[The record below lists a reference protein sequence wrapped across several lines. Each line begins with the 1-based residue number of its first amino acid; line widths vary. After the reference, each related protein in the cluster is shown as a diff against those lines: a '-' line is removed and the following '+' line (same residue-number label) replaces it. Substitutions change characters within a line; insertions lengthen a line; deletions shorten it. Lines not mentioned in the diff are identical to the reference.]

1 MNNYLELNPDNSVP
15 IMFLTTLGSDPSK
28 DLEELAIKNVGRENY
43 IEIPMGAGDTESII
57 EKLKDANEN
66 GKWITLKNIHLAVSW
81 LPTLEK
87 EIKSLTNVNEK
98 FRLFLTSET
107 HNKMSPILLQSCI
120 KYTYETPPGVKKNME
135 RIYQQWQVDLL
146 PNIHNERIMQSLF
159 ALAFIHAILQERRTY
174 IPQGWSKFYEF
185 SYSDLKVSTEIIIE
199 YLNKDDNNESV
210 WKNIKGLIKG
220 TFYGGRIDNDFDFN
234 VMSTYIDEILDKRC
248 LYNSGNN
255 ILNNNDVPVI
265 LSRNSSDYID
275 IIKSLPENDNP
286 LMFGLPLNVDR
297 SVQRYVSTQVLNKLS
312 SIYSISSDTK
322 KFDKEVYAEKLAPLL
337 NMWRSIFQPDLI
349 ESIKSQSSRINSK
362 DPITLFIKSE
372 STQICDLGLKVQA
385 NLHDINSALTGH
397 ALITSQVIKNCQ
409 NLLQNVVP
417 EDWSNI
423 WDGPEIPSNYL
434 KSLAK
439 KLNGLNKYI
448 QGAKGDL
455 LSIDINLS
463 EFLHPEAFINALR
476 QKSAREMKTPID
488 ELEITCEFSETKGV
502 VAKINGIFLQGADFD
517 GTKLIDIK
525 GNQSE
530 IVNMPICFFKFVKN
544 RNKNKNEIEIPLYE
558 NLFREHFIC
567 QLGLQFSGNL
577 QATILKGIALCLDQ

>member
-1 MNNYLELNPDNSVP
+1 
-15 IMFLTTLGSDPSK
+15 
-28 DLEELAIKNVGRENY
+28 
-43 IEIPMGAGDTESII
+43 
-57 EKLKDANEN
+57 
-66 GKWITLKNIHLAVSW
+66 
-81 LPTLEK
+81 
-87 EIKSLTNVNEK
+87 
-98 FRLFLTSET
+98 
-107 HNKMSPILLQSCI
+107 
-120 KYTYETPPGVKKNME
+120 
-135 RIYQQWQVDLL
+135 
-146 PNIHNERIMQSLF
+146 
-159 ALAFIHAILQERRTY
+159 
-174 IPQGWSKFYEF
+174 
-185 SYSDLKVSTEIIIE
+185 
-199 YLNKDDNNESV
+199 
-210 WKNIKGLIKG
+210 
-220 TFYGGRIDNDFDFN
+220 
-234 VMSTYIDEILDKRC
+234 
-248 LYNSGNN
+248 
-255 ILNNNDVPVI
+255 
-265 LSRNSSDYID
+265 
-275 IIKSLPENDNP
+275 
-286 LMFGLPLNVDR
+286 
-297 SVQRYVSTQVLNKLS
+297 
-312 SIYSISSDTK
+312 
-322 KFDKEVYAEKLAPLL
+322 
-337 NMWRSIFQPDLI
+337 MWRSIFQPDLI
-349 ESIKSQSSRINSK
+349 DSIKSQSSRINSK

-385 NLHDINSALTGH
+385 NLQDINSALTGH

-517 GTKLIDIK
+517 GKKLIDIK

-530 IVNMPICFFKFVKN
+530 IVNMPICFLKFVKN